1 LILVIWA
8 LVIMLGVSAGFAMA
22 VRHEARAASDE
33 LTRVETEA
41 IATAARNLAL
51 MALYHRDPDL
61 RWRADGQARDLAWP
75 DADIAVRLRP
85 ESSRID
91 LNRAPRGVLVGL
103 IEQIAP
109 DENADA
115 LADAIVDWRDR
126 DDRRSSDG
134 AEADDYRAAGLP
146 YEPSN
151 QPFQSIHELS
161 QVLGFDNALARAL
174 APYLT
179 IYANRPRIN
188 ALGADSVVLAAIPG
202 IDLATAER
210 FIEERALAL
219 DDGMPPS
226 VDNLRDGR
234 RYIESSQEADVLLMD
249 LAIRRAG
256 APLHLEQVVMERDDD
271 QGYRLLARAT
281 LAPGDTPAWWS
292 Q

>member
-1 LILVIWA
+1 
-8 LVIMLGVSAGFAMA
+8 
-22 VRHEARAASDE
+22 
-33 LTRVETEA
+33 
-41 IATAARNLAL
+41 
-51 MALYHRDPDL
+51 
-61 RWRADGQARDLAWP
+61 
-75 DADIAVRLRP
+75 
-85 ESSRID
+85 
-91 LNRAPRGVLVGL
+91 
-103 IEQIAP
+103 
-109 DENADA
+109 
-115 LADAIVDWRDR
+115 
-126 DDRRSSDG
+126 
-134 AEADDYRAAGLP
+134 
-146 YEPSN
+146 
-151 QPFQSIHELS
+151 
-161 QVLGFDNALARAL
+161 LGFDNALARAL

-226 VDNLRDGR
+226 IDNLRDGR